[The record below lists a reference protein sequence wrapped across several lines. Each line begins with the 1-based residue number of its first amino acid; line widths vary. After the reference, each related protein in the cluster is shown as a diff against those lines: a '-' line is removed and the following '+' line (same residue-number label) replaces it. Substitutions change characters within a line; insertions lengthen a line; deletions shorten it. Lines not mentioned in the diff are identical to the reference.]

1 MTSEEIHGRVTAI
14 FRDVLDDDSI
24 VLSPQTTASDLEEWD
39 SLAHISIVVAIE
51 REFRIRFELTELKP
65 LANVGE
71 LLELIG
77 TKTA

>member
-1 MTSEEIHGRVTAI
+1 MTAEEIHGKVTAI

-51 REFRIRFELTELKP
+51 RAFRIRFELTELKP

>member
-1 MTSEEIHGRVTAI
+1 MTAEEIHGKVTAI